1 LLSRRSILSKDR
13 QQKERMVELADE
25 VGENTNLEVVRV
37 QYLKEHGRQILRVTI
52 NKEGGITLND
62 CERFSREYSNLLDQ
76 EDLIEERYYLEVE
89 SPGI

>member
-1 LLSRRSILSKDR
+1 MGVDR
-13 QQKERMVELADE
+13 QTKQRMVELAE
-25 VGENTNLEVVRV
+25 YVGENRELEVVKV

-52 NKEGGITLND
+52 NKEGGVTLSD

>member
-1 LLSRRSILSKDR
+1 MDR
-13 QQKERMVELADE
+13 QRKERLVELAGE
-25 VGENTNLEVVRV
+25 VGENTSLEVLKV
-37 QYLKEHGRQILRVTI
+37 QYLKEHGRQILRITI
-52 NKEGGITLND
+52 NKDGGVTLND